1 MQLTAER
8 VSGIHGVTATTETV
22 VFTMQVAMVMTTTVN
37 VTPAMTIVVMKEGN
51 DKKQEDKSSKC
62 HDDNGDANAR

>member
-1 MQLTAER
+1 M
-8 VSGIHGVTATTETV
+8 
-22 VFTMQVAMVMTTTVN
+22 FTMQVAMVMTTTVN